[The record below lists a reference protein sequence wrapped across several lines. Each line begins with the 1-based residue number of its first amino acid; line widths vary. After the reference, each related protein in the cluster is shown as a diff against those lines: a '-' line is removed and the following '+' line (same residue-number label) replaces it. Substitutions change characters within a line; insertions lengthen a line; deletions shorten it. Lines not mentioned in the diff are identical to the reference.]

1 MAQSTNV
8 RDLFIKLAS
17 VNSYVAQ
24 EGKLAQDLIARLGD
38 LGASV
43 SVDDSAAK
51 TGSDT
56 GNIIATLPGTVAD
69 APTILLCSHMDTIGP
84 TEGMV
89 PEMRDGIIY
98 SNGETVLG
106 ADDKAG
112 IAVILATLEK
122 LQESNTPYGNLEI
135 VFTVQEEPGLVGA
148 KNLNAELKSDFGYIL
163 DGDGSVGTIIH
174 RAPAKIDLDLTLM
187 GQAAHAGICPEA
199 GVNAI
204 VTASTAISRIQSGR
218 IDSETTS
225 NFGTI
230 HGGQTR
236 NIVPDRVEIAAE
248 VRSMDDSKLE
258 REAEVI
264 LKVFSKTAKE
274 FNAQLMVE
282 KNISFRSFNVSES
295 HPAVTTAMRAAHS
308 IDVKP
313 ILWASGGGLDANI
326 FNGCGL
332 PCVALGLGIEN
343 PHSPQEYI
351 PAAQLDEG
359 VHLLFAI
366 LQEAAGT
373 S

>member
-8 RDLFIKLAS
+8 LDLFIKLAS

-24 EGKLAQDLIARLGD
+24 EGKLAQNLISRLRD
-38 LGASV
+38 LGATV
-43 SVDDSAAK
+43 TVDNSAAK

-56 GNIIATLPGTVAD
+56 GNIIATLPGNVAG
-69 APTILLCSHMDTIGP
+69 APKILLCSHMDTIGP

-89 PEMRDGIIY
+89 PELRDGIVY
-98 SNGETVLG
+98 SNGKTVLG

-112 IAVILATLEK
+112 IAVILTTLEK
-122 LQESNTPYGNLEI
+122 LKETNTPHGDLEI

-174 RAPAKIDLDLTLM
+174 RAPAKIDLDLTLI
-187 GQAAHAGICPEA
+187 GQAAHAGICPED
-199 GVNAI
+199 GVSAI
-204 VTASTAISRIQSGR
+204 VCASAAISRIHSGR
-218 IDSETTS
+218 IDGETTS

-230 HGGQTR
+230 QGGQTR
-236 NIVPDRVEIAAE
+236 NIVPDRVEIAVE
-248 VRSMDDSKLE
+248 VRSLDDGKLE
-258 REAEVI
+258 REAEAI
-264 LKVFSKTAKE
+264 LDVFSKTVKE
-274 FNAQLMVE
+274 FNAQLTVA
-282 KNISFRSFNVSES
+282 KNISFRSFNVAES
-295 HPAVTTAMRAAHS
+295 HPAITTATRAAHS
-308 IDVKP
+308 IGVEP
-313 ILWASGGGLDANI
+313 NLWASGGGLDANI
-326 FNGCGL
+326 FNGRGL

-366 LQEAAGT
+366 LQKAAGT
-373 S
+373 P